1 MAERDFSDIARLSE
15 RFNKDPTSRI
25 FVQLAD
31 AYRKNKMIDE
41 ALEVL
46 NQGIEHHPNYPLAHL
61 IRGKCLFDMHS
72 YNQAKEAFE
81 KTISLDPENVV
92 AYRMLAQTCAF
103 LKDDEGLITAYKG
116 ILAIDPHDATAKE
129 QLATLASEE
138 QKTPMYTVSIAQ
150 EYENQGNLKK
160 ALEVYEHLLYTDPS
174 DLLLQQ
180 KVKALKGSLEQEQK
194 EPQPAAQET
203 YRLEDITHESDIPPM
218 ETEAAEPPQDRT
230 PEVVQEPAKEEVI
243 SLEELLAEKAAEA
256 PPASESEP
264 QPPREPE
271 VQETVSEVPPEL
283 HPEVPERPEV
293 VLEETLIPP
302 PEKPVT
308 TPDQEPE
315 TVPKMEAIDS
325 EEILKLI
332 ETPGAPEPES
342 KPPETTEDII
352 IERTSEPSP
361 PETTTE
367 ISEVPDTQEPTR
379 EKIEEPPVEEA
390 IPTQEEISAS
400 TSEPTE
406 QLSEVEAES
415 EKPKKP
421 KDEDFQSFKDWLSGL
436 LK

>member
-41 ALEVL
+41 ALDVL

-61 IRGKCLFDMHS
+61 IRGKCLFDTHN

-81 KTISLDPENVV
+81 KTISLDPQNVV

-103 LKDDEGLITAYKG
+103 LRDDEGLISAYKG

-129 QLATLASEE
+129 KLATLASEE

-150 EYENQGNLKK
+150 EYETQGNLKK

-180 KVKALKGSLEQEQK
+180 KVKALKGSLEHEEK

-203 YRLEDITHESDIPPM
+203 YLLEGITQESDIPPM
-218 ETEAAEPPQDRT
+218 ETETAEPTQDQT
-230 PEVVQEPAKEEVI
+230 PEVMQEPAKEEVI
-243 SLEELLAEKAAEA
+243 SLEELLAEKTAEA
-256 PPASESEP
+256 TPVSEPEP
-264 QPPREPE
+264 QPAPQPE
-271 VQETVSEVPPEL
+271 AEETVSEAPPEA
-283 HPEVPERPEV
+283 ETGVPETPEA
-293 VLEETLIPP
+293 VLEEPLTPP
-302 PEKPVT
+302 PETPVMA
-308 TPDQEPE
+308 PGQEPRE
-315 TVPKMEAIDS
+315 APPMEAIDS

-332 ETPGAPEPES
+332 ETPKTPEPES
-342 KPPETTEDII
+342 KPPETTEDVI
-352 IERTSEPSP
+352 IERTSEPSLP
-361 PETTTE
+361 GTTTE
-367 ISEVPDTQEPTR
+367 VPEIPQTQEPTQ
-379 EKIEEPPVEEA
+379 EKIEEPSVEESL
-390 IPTQEEISAS
+390 PTQEDVSELSP
-400 TSEPTE
+400 EPTE
-406 QLSEVEAES
+406 QQPEVDVES

-421 KDEDFQSFKDWLSGL
+421 KEEDFQSFKDWLSGL